1 MGMARVIAD
10 VPSRWLASGWFNP
23 CPVQDFKPML
33 AQPARRGYKRVM
45 DLQGFGTT
53 GVCRGIDAGSI
64 TAWRRMNES
73 AANPTK

>member
-1 MGMARVIAD
+1 
-10 VPSRWLASGWFNP
+10 
-23 CPVQDFKPML
+23 ML

-45 DLQGFGTT
+45 DLQGYGTT